1 MNSENLTAEQLC
13 TLERHAL
20 SVATAL
26 APLGMSFYQKALQ
39 PEKKADKSLVSEA
52 DRALEREAQRLL
64 ANFTPEWGFV
74 GEEFGSFGRLAD
86 VESGKETRPTHGSQT
101 IAGLNHFEKNLQE
114 RPSGRVNLD
123 QDTYWILDPIDG
135 TINFLSQSPTWSTL
149 LALVHKGQPVLGVVS
164 FPALNEIFIAS
175 EGQGARWGKIAPAG
189 AADIFNHDWKKC
201 SARQTKKLDEAVVS
215 YSTVKT
221 FAWRG
226 VDSFLNILQEKSLEC
241 RSHSDAFGYTRIL
254 CGGIDAMLDPIV
266 APYDVAALQVLFDET
281 PGVMFTN
288 LHGRQGKTRFRA
300 GHVVAAASPEL
311 AQNLIAEY
319 RGHLIE
325 TADVCCRGHASV
337 AAPLIPENFSPT
349 FLLGFEGLMTA
360 HPAKIW
366 ARSVET
372 AIAQFLTIHPQAF
385 VEDVAVLLG
394 TREAA
399 SRALSN
405 GRDEGPP
412 EVSASSSFHVRAIV
426 SGGTGLM
433 TGTIS
438 AGIFPVDCVLAALDS
453 AWRQVENR
461 PPEMLKECILAARD
475 QVISHCGQNPWES
488 VSFAKRFQAISELI
502 QKFHNEPHDD
512 RIHSLKSRLN
522 MSTEYRWQY
531 FLDSAQQTF
540 VSQICRIATNSTC
553 AENQEKRVAYARYLK
568 NTFPE
573 IEPLHDE
580 LGQHFKKV
588 MQQSL
593 DLLSASLVPEDPEY
607 DYLAVDADLLG
618 LILHEAI
625 GHAAEGDLIQIGASG
640 FGENGQMKD
649 LLVGPEWMD
658 ILVDGSLDN
667 CGYLPVDCEG
677 VLPQRKLIVER
688 GKLVDAIHTRHTA
701 LVAGQS
707 PDGSARLQS
716 LQYPSL
722 NRMTSIWVCPSQ
734 TKPLADA
741 SAVPEH
747 WDDLPSEL
755 VQTAL
760 EKNGYLEGEKG
771 VLLLSGWK
779 GGTASCS
786 NLEFRADVA
795 RVLLLKK
802 GEQPV
807 RMREANFTGI
817 ATECFRSAVDAFG
830 PTLCRSIGTC
840 GKDGQGV
847 LTSDGGPAFMVFKP
861 HPKVRVIGTG
871 DGEGGEE

>member
-1 MNSENLTAEQLC
+1 MNSQSLTAEQLC
-13 TLERHAL
+13 TLEQHAL
-20 SVATAL
+20 SVASAL
-26 APLGMSFYQKALQ
+26 ATLGMSYYQKTLQ
-39 PEKKADKSLVSEA
+39 PEKKPDKSLVSEA
-52 DRALEREAQRLL
+52 DRELEKEARKRLSQL
-64 ANFTPEWGFV
+64 TPEWGFV
-74 GEEFGSFGRLAD
+74 GEEFGSLGRLSDLAPEN
-86 VESGKETRPTHGSQT
+86 VTGMSGALQGLP
-101 IAGLNHFEKNLQE
+101 GLNHFEKTLQE
-114 RPSGRVNLD
+114 RPPERVNLD
-123 QDTYWILDPIDG
+123 QDTYWMLDPIDG
-135 TINFLSQSPTWSTL
+135 TINFLSQVPTWSTL
-149 LALVHKGQPVLGVVS
+149 LALVHKGCPVLGVVA

-175 EGQGARWGKIAPAG
+175 RGHGARWGRITLPNN
-189 AADIFNHDWKKC
+189 ADLHQQTWKKC
-201 SARQTKKLDEAVVS
+201 TARQTKKLSDAVVS
-215 YSTVKT
+215 YSTVNT

-226 VDSFLNILQEKSLEC
+226 IDSFLEVLQEKSNEC

-254 CGGIDAMLDPIV
+254 RGGIDAMLDPVV

-281 PGVMFTN
+281 PGAVFTN
-288 LHGRQGKTRFRA
+288 LHGRTGKTRFRA
-300 GHVVAAASPEL
+300 GNVVAACSEEL
-311 AQNLIAEY
+311 TSELLATY
-319 RGHLIE
+319 RNHLLE
-325 TADVCCRGHASV
+325 TATVSCRGDKNL
-337 AAPLIPENFSPT
+337 AAPVLPESFSPT
-349 FLLGFEGLMTA
+349 FALGFEGGFSS
-360 HPAKIW
+360 HPAKVW

-372 AIAQFLTIHPQAF
+372 AIAQFLTSHPQAF
-385 VEDVAVLLG
+385 VEDVAILLG

-433 TGTIS
+433 TGTVTS
-438 AGIFPVDCVLAALDS
+438 GVFPVDCMVAALDA
-453 AWRQVENR
+453 AWRQVAQRDPQN
-461 PPEMLKECILAARD
+461 LHECILASRD
-475 QVISHCGQNPWES
+475 QVIAHCGQNPWQS
-488 VSFAKRFQAISELI
+488 VSFAKRFQTISELI
-502 QKFHNEPHDD
+502 QKFHGAPHDE

-531 FLDSAQQTF
+531 FLDAAQQTF
-540 VSQICRIATNSTC
+540 VGQVCRIATNSTC
-553 AENQEKRVAYARYLK
+553 AEGQEKRVAYARHLK

-573 IEPLHDE
+573 PEPLQDE
-580 LGQHFKKV
+580 LAQHFNKV

-593 DLLSASLVPEDPEY
+593 DLLAASLVPEEPEY

-640 FGENGQMKD
+640 FGENGHMKD
-649 LLVGPEWMD
+649 LEVGPEWMD

-677 VLPQRKLIVER
+677 VLPQRKLIVQS
-688 GKLVDAIHTRHTA
+688 GKLVDSIHTRHTA
-701 LVAGQS
+701 LVAGRN

-722 NRMTSIWVCPSQ
+722 NRMTSIWVCPTK
-734 TKPLADA
+734 TKPLAE
-741 SAVPEH
+741 SAAPDH

-755 VQTAL
+755 IQAAL
-760 EKNGYLEGEKG
+760 EKHGYLEGEKG

-847 LTSDGGPAFMVFKP
+847 LTSDGGPAFMVFRP

-871 DGEGGEE
+871 DSPGGEE